1 MPDLALTHDL
11 LARMAA
17 RTCAAVPDR
26 GLVFF
31 GLRGALPLDIGGT
44 AFAASHGI
52 RLTGFDHL
60 HMRCTLGQWRPADR
74 KLALFPGSTVPHRNA
89 VSKARERGGIGAN
102 MLMLGR
108 YKYQKG
114 MHRAASR
121 DGHRAFRQAMFFP
134 VWRTAD
140 DLDFDL
146 QDRIDL
152 GDDSDSFVFDNLH
165 CAFQDNID
173 AERFSSNGCQV
184 VAGAPMSKRRNN
196 MPETGPWARFIGN
209 AYGADANGQ
218 TQFVY
223 LLFSGAEAAMLKE
236 KAGQPVSRSARFGS
250 SGEWVER
257 VQTALQGK
265 GFDFLEV
272 DGDFGRDTLQA
283 VKAFQR
289 RQFGPGTV
297 DGIVGPNTAAAL
309 GIDWQPL
316 AAEALGAAAGVA
328 TAPEV
333 AAAVATAPEVTT
345 VPPDWHRSA
354 VAITGGFE
362 NSGDPY
368 QGVSGDFDLM
378 GISCGVLQWN
388 IGKGSLQPMVVAV
401 GRDVVEA
408 AMPTL
413 GGQLWNACNAPLNA
427 ALATVRSWQSGTR
440 LKPAAAGELRALM
453 GSSEMRAEQDRRIGK
468 IMERALKLANDWAQS
483 GGRAG
488 ASKREFVWFFDLVTQ
503 NGSLAGVTRRQV
515 SDFIEINRP
524 DRVDDAVCNFL
535 AAVGGSSGHVRDANK
550 NAALWRNRGD
560 EEQVELLVLSFLRS
574 GLSNPKWRHVVLN
587 RKGTIAEG
595 EGFVNGKRHDLS
607 GHQL

>member
-17 RTCAAVPDR
+17 RTCATVPDQ

-31 GLRGALPLDIGGT
+31 GLRGALPLDLGGT
-44 AFAASHGI
+44 AFAARHGL
-52 RLTGFDHL
+52 RLTGFNHL
-60 HMRCTLGQWRPADR
+60 NLRCTLGQWRPADR
-74 KLALFPGSTVPHRNA
+74 TLALFPGSTVPHRNA
-89 VSKARERGGIGAN
+89 VAQAKARGGIGAN

-114 MHRAASR
+114 VHKAASL

-134 VWRTAD
+134 VWRTSD

-184 VAGAPMSKRRNN
+184 VAGAPMSKRRNSR
-196 MPETGPWARFIGN
+196 PETGPWGRFIGN
-209 AYGADANGQ
+209 AYGADANNQ
-218 TQFVY
+218 THFVY
-223 LLFSGAEAAMLKE
+223 LLFSGPEAAMLEE
-236 KAGQPVSRSARFGS
+236 KRNQPVSRSARFGS
-250 SGEWVER
+250 SGEWVEK
-257 VQTALQGK
+257 VQTALQGQ

-272 DGDFGRDTLQA
+272 DGGFGRDTLQA
-283 VKAFQR
+283 VKSFQR

-309 GIDWQPL
+309 GIDWPPL
-316 AAEALGAAAGVA
+316 APETLGAAAAV
-328 TAPEV
+328 P
-333 AAAVATAPEVTT
+333 AAAETTT
-345 VPPDWHRSA
+345 VPADWHKSA

-368 QGVSGDFDLM
+368 LGVSGDFDLM

-388 IGKGSLQPMVVAV
+388 IGQGSLQPMVIAA
-401 GRDVVEA
+401 GRSVVEA

-413 GGQLWNACNAPLNA
+413 GGQLWDACNGPLGP
-427 ALATVRSWQSGTR
+427 ALTAVRSWQSGSK
-440 LKPAAAGELRALM
+440 LKAAAAAELRALM
-453 GSSEMRAEQDRRIGK
+453 GSPEMRAEQDRMIGK
-468 IMERALKLANDWAQS
+468 VAERALRLANQWAQ
-483 GGRAG
+483 GDGRPG

-503 NGSLAGVTRRQV
+503 NGSLAGVDRQQV
-515 SDFIEINRP
+515 ENFIALNRP
-524 DRVDDAVCNFL
+524 DRADDAVCGFL
-535 AAVGGSSGHVRDANK
+535 AGISGSSGHVGDAHK

-560 EEQVELLVLSFLRS
+560 DRQVDLLVLSFLRS
-574 GLSNPKWRHVVLN
+574 ALSNPKFRHVVLN

-607 GHQL
+607 AHQL